1 MKRITHLGLALAGS
15 LSLPALAQT
24 DAPSTTRTVTD
35 TPTAAAETIEE
46 VVVTAQR
53 REEKLQDVPLAV
65 TAFSPDQLQ
74 SRGIEDVTDLSAL
87 APGLRIAKTPSNNTI
102 SQISIRG
109 VTQINPA
116 IYWDPAVGIY
126 VDGVYIGK
134 AQGSVFDV
142 VDLTAV
148 EVLRGPQGTLY
159 GRNTLAGAINLRTR
173 APSGVFGGSANVE
186 VGNYNSLVQKANLDL
201 PQWGIARVSV
211 GVRSERRDGWVK
223 TERTSAVSELNNRN
237 NDAFRV
243 AADFD
248 FSDRFK
254 AEYRFDASNV
264 NQTNNFDQLYRLEP
278 TGIFAPATDTTPAG
292 FLADFFPVLAG
303 FASQDRQT
311 RADVDAPSFE
321 VSRISG
327 HALTLSYQLDEH
339 NTIKSITGY
348 RRLEWNDSLDLDG
361 SPNDVVF
368 TQRFTDYDQ
377 TSQDLQLL
385 GSRGS
390 LTYVAGVYYFADDGN
405 TDNPQRFFFGNA
417 LFDSRYATKTDAWA
431 GYGQVDYKP
440 VDALTLSAGIRYTRE
455 KKELSRVFGVSAS
468 AADPFF
474 YFIPE
479 GTQAS
484 RTFDAT
490 TPMLS
495 VAYKLTPQVNLYA
508 RYAEGFK
515 SGGFNG
521 EYSNTAPPADR
532 PNINI
537 DETRTPFKPERQ
549 KSFEVGSKST
559 LFDGRALLNVA
570 LFHNELTDLQQST
583 FLGGAESAA
592 GSVIRNAGE
601 ATVYGAELEATVV
614 LMPGTRLSG
623 NYAYLHPEFD
633 RFDDG
638 GVNQAD
644 NRAFVHAPK
653 HTFNVLLDSTVYRA
667 AWGNVRGLID
677 YAYTDSIF
685 TYPYQL
691 DGSNPNAQLA
701 ANSQVKAYGLLNA
714 RIGVGDVKLS
724 ESATG
729 DLFLWVRNLAD
740 EDTASNFIDFGPG
753 FGNLAVA
760 NFVEPR
766 TYGLS
771 LSVRW

>member
-35 TPTAAAETIEE
+35 TPAAAAETIEE

-201 PQWGIARVSV
+201 PQWGVARVSV

-361 SPNDVVF
+361 ERAERV
-368 TQRFTDYDQ
+368 
-377 TSQDLQLL
+377 
-385 GSRGS
+385 
-390 LTYVAGVYYFADDGN
+390 GVGLDGDD
-405 TDNPQRFFFGNA
+405 R
-417 LFDSRYATKTDAWA
+417 
-431 GYGQVDYKP
+431 
-440 VDALTLSAGIRYTRE
+440 
-455 KKELSRVFGVSAS
+455 
-468 AADPFF
+468 
-474 YFIPE
+474 
-479 GTQAS
+479 
-484 RTFDAT
+484 
-490 TPMLS
+490 
-495 VAYKLTPQVNLYA
+495 
-508 RYAEGFK
+508 
-515 SGGFNG
+515 
-521 EYSNTAPPADR
+521 
-532 PNINI
+532 
-537 DETRTPFKPERQ
+537 KPEELGHRRSDERQ
-549 KSFEVGSKST
+549 LAVSSRERCRPASVGVPGHSKSI
-559 LFDGRALLNVA
+559 G
-570 LFHNELTDLQQST
+570 H
-583 FLGGAESAA
+583 
-592 GSVIRNAGE
+592 
-601 ATVYGAELEATVV
+601 
-614 LMPGTRLSG
+614 RLRE
-623 NYAYLHPEFD
+623 N
-633 RFDDG
+633 
-638 GVNQAD
+638 
-644 NRAFVHAPK
+644 K
-653 HTFNVLLDSTVYRA
+653 ITT
-667 AWGNVRGLID
+667 
-677 YAYTDSIF
+677 
-685 TYPYQL
+685 
-691 DGSNPNAQLA
+691 
-701 ANSQVKAYGLLNA
+701 
-714 RIGVGDVKLS
+714 
-724 ESATG
+724 
-729 DLFLWVRNLAD
+729 
-740 EDTASNFIDFGPG
+740 
-753 FGNLAVA
+753 
-760 NFVEPR
+760 
-766 TYGLS
+766 
-771 LSVRW
+771 